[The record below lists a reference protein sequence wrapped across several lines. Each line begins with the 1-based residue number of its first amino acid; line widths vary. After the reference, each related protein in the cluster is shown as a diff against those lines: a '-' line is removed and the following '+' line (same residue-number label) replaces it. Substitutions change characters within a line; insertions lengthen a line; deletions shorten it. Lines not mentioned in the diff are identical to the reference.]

1 MKMSDILFEALNLI
15 VMICA
20 AIFTA
25 YVIPYVRKAVG
36 DKKLQD
42 IADWAE
48 RAVLFAQQTMTAE
61 SGADRKAYVLEYL
74 TRYAHDYKIPITD
87 EQINILIESAVKQLR
102 MDEAKGQT
110 IKISTTIAD
119 DDLK

>member
-1 MKMSDILFEALNLI
+1 MNDIIFEALNLI

-25 YVIPYVRKAVG
+25 YVIPYIRSTVG

-42 IADWAE
+42 IADWTE
-48 RAVLFAQQTMTAE
+48 RAVLFAQQTMSAQ

-74 TRYAHDYKIPITD
+74 TRYAHEQKIPITD

-102 MDEAKGQT
+102 MDDAKGQT

>member
-1 MKMSDILFEALNLI
+1 MSDIVFETINLI

-20 AIFTA
+20 AIVSA
-25 YVIPYVRKAVG
+25 YVIPYIRKSIG

-61 SGADRKAYVLEYL
+61 SGAERKAYVLEYL
-74 TRYAHDYKIPITD
+74 TSYAKEYKIPITD
-87 EQINILIESAVKQLR
+87 EQINILIESAVKS
-102 MDEAKGQT
+102 MKVDEAKGQT
-110 IKISTTIAD
+110 IKISTNMTG

>member
-1 MKMSDILFEALNLI
+1 MNDILFEAINLV
-15 VMICA
+15 VMILA

-48 RAVLFAQQTMTAE
+48 RAVLFAQQTMTAQ
-61 SGADRKAYVLEYL
+61 SGAERKAYVLKYL
-74 TRYAHDYKIPITD
+74 TQYAKEYKIPITD
-87 EQINILIESAVKQLR
+87 EQINILIESAVKS
-102 MDEAKGQT
+102 MKVDEAKGQT

-119 DDLK
+119 DDLKQE

>member
-1 MKMSDILFEALNLI
+1 MSDIVFEAINLV
-15 VMICA
+15 VMILA

-48 RAVLFAQQTMTAE
+48 RAVLFAQQTMTAQ

-87 EQINILIESAVKQLR
+87 EQINILIESAVRTMK

-110 IKISTTIAD
+110 VKISA
-119 DDLK
+119 DLKGDDSQ

>member
-1 MKMSDILFEALNLI
+1 MNDIIFEALNLI

-25 YVIPYVRKAVG
+25 YVIPYIRSTVG

-42 IADWAE
+42 IADWTE
-48 RAVLFAQQTMTAE
+48 RAVLFAQQTMSAQ

-74 TRYAHDYKIPITD
+74 TRYAHEQKIPITD
-87 EQINILIESAVKQLR
+87 EQINILIESAVKSLR
-102 MDEAKGQT
+102 LEENKGQT
-110 IKISTTIAD
+110 IKISTAMIG